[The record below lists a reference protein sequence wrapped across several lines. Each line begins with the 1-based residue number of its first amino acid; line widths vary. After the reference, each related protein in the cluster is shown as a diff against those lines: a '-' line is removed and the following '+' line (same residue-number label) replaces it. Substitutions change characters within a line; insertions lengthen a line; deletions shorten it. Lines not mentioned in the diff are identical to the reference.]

1 MVFLA
6 SLIQMYTLILIA
18 VVLISWFPVPQDNTV
33 VRTLRM
39 LTEPVLAP
47 VRRLLPD
54 MGGIDFSP
62 VVVLLGLQFL
72 GQALMGG

>member
-1 MVFLA
+1 
-6 SLIQMYTLILIA
+6 
-18 VVLISWFPVPQDNTV
+18 
-33 VRTLRM
+33 M
-39 LTEPVLAP
+39 LTEPLLAP

-72 GQALMGG
+72 GQYLMG

>member
-6 SLIQMYTLILIA
+6 SLIQMYTLLLIA

-39 LTEPVLAP
+39 LTEPLLAP

-54 MGGIDFSP
+54 MGGLIFRRLWCCWVCSFW
-62 VVVLLGLQFL
+62 GSI
-72 GQALMGG
+72 

>member
-6 SLIQMYTLILIA
+6 SLIQMYTLLLIA

-39 LTEPVLAP
+39 LTEPLLAP

-72 GQALMGG
+72 GQYLMGG